1 MCKYLV
7 TKWLIQKYILLLIKI
22 WPLVNS
28 KHIISEITLYCTF
41 FAIFLEL
48 CALPL
53 LICYVKV
60 RCQSIYVWTDMTH
73 ILSELWFDLRKTS
86 TILIDSICNVWEISQ
101 FGWILIR
108 FPLCSDN
115 FEIEISDK
123 NVVMYIQLSYNFSS
137 IKNYVLYLHYICTEI
152 FTWHLIL
159 QLGIFAFSSS
169 KF

>member
-1 MCKYLV
+1 MTNWKIHF
-7 TKWLIQKYILLLIKI
+7 TKLWLTQNILFLKLL
-22 WPLVNS
+22 
-28 KHIISEITLYCTF
+28 LYCTF

-48 CALPL
+48 CALPPPPL
-53 LICYVKV
+53 IICYVKV

-123 NVVMYIQLSYNFSS
+123 NVVHMYNYSLALSSSIEKLFYHLHMHWNFYVKLNFAIRYYTLSY
-137 IKNYVLYLHYICTEI
+137 
-152 FTWHLIL
+152 
-159 QLGIFAFSSS
+159 S

>member
-1 MCKYLV
+1 MTNWK
-7 TKWLIQKYILLLIKI
+7 IHFILLIKI

-28 KHIISEITLYCTF
+28 KHIISEITFILHIFCHF
-41 FAIFLEL
+41 FRAL
-48 CALPL
+48 CSPPPPL
-53 LICYVKV
+53 IICFVKV

-123 NVVMYIQLSYNFSS
+123 NVVRMYNYSYSLALSSS
-137 IKNYVLYLHYICTEI
+137 IKKT
-152 FTWHLIL
+152 IL
-159 QLGIFAFSSS
+159 SSTDALN
-169 KF
+169 FLRET

>member
-7 TKWLIQKYILLLIKI
+7 TKWLIEKYILLLIKI
-22 WPLVNS
+22 WPLVKS
-28 KHIISEITLYCTF
+28 KHMISVITLYCTF

-137 IKNYVLYLHYICTEI
+137 IKNYVLYVHCICTEI
-152 FTWHLIL
+152 FT
-159 QLGIFAFSSS
+159 
-169 KF
+169 

>member
-7 TKWLIQKYILLLIKI
+7 TKWLIEKYILLLIKI
-22 WPLVNS
+22 WPLVKS
-28 KHIISEITLYCTF
+28 KHIISVITLYCTF

-48 CALPL
+48 CALPPPDML
-53 LICYVKV
+53 CEGI

-115 FEIEISDK
+115 FEIEISDR
-123 NVVMYIQLSYNFSS
+123 NVVCMYI
-137 IKNYVLYLHYICTEI
+137 
-152 FTWHLIL
+152 
-159 QLGIFAFSSS
+159 A
-169 KF
+169 

>member
-1 MCKYLV
+1 MTYWKIHFILLIS
-7 TKWLIQKYILLLIKI
+7 KFGLWLTQNILLLK
-22 WPLVNS
+22 LL
-28 KHIISEITLYCTF
+28 LYCTF

-48 CALPL
+48 CALPPPP
-53 LICYVKV
+53 LIICFVKV

-123 NVVMYIQLSYNFSS
+123 NVVRMYNYSYSLALSSS
-137 IKNYVLYLHYICTEI
+137 IKKLFYHLHMHWNFYVKLNFVIR
-152 FTWHLIL
+152 
-159 QLGIFAFSSS
+159 
-169 KF
+169 